1 MSVFCFFA
9 EGRERPQF
17 LRKSVF
23 LSVCFSVR
31 EGYNGTIKQRK
42 VIVMK
47 TKKTLCICLTVIAVI
62 AAFTGAVRLWRS
74 DAAYQVDAADA
85 RQQIAEAQ
93 KLMLAA
99 ERLGQTDQT
108 YTALGAPTR
117 MAYDDPM
124 FTDGLYE
131 MVDAYRDEN
140 RLYSGVS
147 ALAALPEMQG
157 EILPGAS
164 YASILETA
172 ATVYENKLQTAEDA
186 RHHAAVSNGILLGL
200 GLLGVALGVVV
211 LNVTDDEAV
220 SEQEPQPRW
229 HHRPHTPSP
238 HLT

>member
-1 MSVFCFFA
+1 
-9 EGRERPQF
+9 
-17 LRKSVF
+17 
-23 LSVCFSVR
+23 
-31 EGYNGTIKQRK
+31 
-42 VIVMK
+42 MK

-117 MAYDDPM
+117 TAYDDPM

-147 ALAALPEMQG
+147 ALAALPEMRFCPAPATPPSWRRRRPSMKTSFRPRRT
-157 EILPGAS
+157 PGITRRYPTAFCSAS
-164 YASILETA
+164 VFWAWPW
-172 ATVYENKLQTAEDA
+172 
-186 RHHAAVSNGILLGL
+186 
-200 GLLGVALGVVV
+200 AL
-211 LNVTDDEAV
+211 
-220 SEQEPQPRW
+220 SC
-229 HHRPHTPSP
+229 
-238 HLT
+238 

>member
-1 MSVFCFFA
+1 MSVFCIFA
-9 EGRERPQF
+9 EQKGRPQN
-17 LRKSVF
+17 LRKSAF
-23 LSVCFSVR
+23 LSVCFPAR
-31 EGYNGTIKQRK
+31 GGYNGTIKQRK

-117 MAYDDPM
+117 SEYADPM

-131 MVDAYRDEN
+131 MVDAYRAEN

-172 ATVYENKLQTAEDA
+172 ATVYENKLQTAEEPW
-186 RHHAAVSNGILLGL
+186 HHAAISNGVLLGL
-200 GLLGVALGVVV
+200 GLLGLVLGIIV
-211 LNVTDDEAV
+211 LSMQDDEAV
-220 SEQEPQPRW
+220 SEQETQPRW

>member
-1 MSVFCFFA
+1 
-9 EGRERPQF
+9 
-17 LRKSVF
+17 
-23 LSVCFSVR
+23 
-31 EGYNGTIKQRK
+31 
-42 VIVMK
+42 MK

-108 YTALGAPTR
+108 YTALGAATR
-117 MAYDDPM
+117 TAYDDPM